1 MKLKRFFYF
10 FIHLFF
16 LSGLFYAFYHFIT
29 TPKSNMLHRRLWAYE
44 NWIIFSF
51 YGLFVYL
58 ALQEREFRLSTAK
71 KIKGELEKFKKILGL
86 NLLLLIF
93 PWGLALLLVDRE
105 LLKAIGLG
113 SAYWRV
119 LGAMSLIGALIYF
132 FPYKFYR
139 HKISFYILIFG
150 AIDNFVA
157 ALIFAVLFALKRI
170 PLIAFSATPLL
181 FYYALFFFEQA
192 RHYKNLVKKS

>member
-10 FIHLFF
+10 FTHLFF

-58 ALQEREFRLSTAK
+58 TLAEREFRLNTAK
-71 KIKGELEKFKKILGL
+71 KIKKEFEKFKKILVL

-93 PWGLALLLVDRE
+93 PWGLALLVVPRE
-105 LLKAIGLG
+105 LLKTIGLG
-113 SAYWRV
+113 SMYWRV
-119 LGAMSLIGALIYF
+119 LGGMSLIGALIYF
-132 FPYKFYR
+132 FPYRFYR

-157 ALIFAVLFALKRI
+157 ALIVAALFVFKKV
-170 PLIAFSATPLL
+170 PLVAFSATPLL
-181 FYYALFFFEQA
+181 FYYAFFFFEQT
-192 RHYKNLVKKS
+192 RHYKNLVRYR